1 MGLLKMMEPRV
12 FKCHKIGGGS
22 AKGEALISADK
33 ICFYLADPETGR
45 ILEKHH
51 ALVGQTVSEKILIFP
66 GGKGSTVAQG
76 DALYMLLKKGTS
88 PRAMIIQHPDTV
100 LVTAA
105 ILMKIPLVDRAEES
119 FYEQIR
125 NGDSLQVDAYQG
137 VIRFTGRP
145 EEEGQRKGLL

>member
-1 MGLLKMMEPRV
+1 MVREKV
-12 FKCHKIGGGS
+12 FRCHKIGGGL

-45 ILEKHH
+45 VLEKHH
-51 ALVGQTVSEKILIFP
+51 ALEGRSVSGKILIFP

-76 DALYMLLKKGTS
+76 DALYMLLKKGTA
-88 PRAMIIQHPDTV
+88 PRAMIVQHPDTV

-105 ILMKIPLVDRAEES
+105 IVMKIPLVDRVENS

-125 NGDSLQVDAYQG
+125 DGNSLQVDADAG
-137 VIRFTGRP
+137 VIQLMDRP
-145 EEEGQRKGLL
+145 GEEEQQRGAL

>member
-1 MGLLKMMEPRV
+1 MVKGKV

-22 AKGEALISADK
+22 AKGEALFSADK

-45 ILEKHH
+45 VLEKYHD
-51 ALVGQTVSEKILIFP
+51 LEGRSVSGKILIFP

-76 DALYMLLKKGTS
+76 DALYMLLKKGTA

-105 ILMKIPLVDRAEES
+105 IVMKIPLVDRVEEGY
-119 FYEQIR
+119 YEQIR
-125 NGDSLQVDAYQG
+125 NGDGLQVDADAG
-137 VIRFTGRP
+137 VIQLTDRP
-145 EEEGQRKGLL
+145 GEEEQQRGAL